1 MSECSAEKPA
11 GKSDACAEVYSK
23 SLRETRQKSGTLPAG
38 GPPPPKLSP
47 PKKGKKMLSSE
58 MLNYVI

>member
-47 PKKGKKMLSSE
+47 PKKGKK
-58 MLNYVI
+58 NAVF